1 MFRLLFF
8 IFISTFFINQSQ
20 SQDFKKLI
28 VGKWEDNN
36 SNNENS
42 FQLLVQDSINFVF
55 AKVLQANISDST
67 VITRNKIYQYKWL
80 SNNILSYGKLPD
92 SNPLKAKLF
101 PPKYSLMRIDKL
113 NNEMLKV
120 SLSDKDFTKNQL
132 DSIINSGN
140 YEQYFGERFIHY
152 NKLDLLKEKNKV
164 LVMGLWE
171 DQQSNDSTSYQFY
184 IQKKQFGLL
193 KIKKEDRKKPTMVK
207 PNKAYD
213 YNWINGNVF
222 YYKREA
228 ASGFVKRQEILN
240 KYSLIRIDEVDRKNL
255 TITFSTRPFNKAGL
269 KYIIEEDDLE
279 QYFAEEQVTYKRIK
293 VVKKM

>member
-171 DQQSNDSTSYQFY
+171 DERSNDSTSYQFY
-184 IQKKQFGLL
+184 IQK
-193 KIKKEDRKKPTMVK
+193 
-207 PNKAYD
+207 
-213 YNWINGNVF
+213 
-222 YYKREA
+222 
-228 ASGFVKRQEILN
+228 
-240 KYSLIRIDEVDRKNL
+240 
-255 TITFSTRPFNKAGL
+255 
-269 KYIIEEDDLE
+269 
-279 QYFAEEQVTYKRIK
+279 
-293 VVKKM
+293 